1 MSNPGPSN
9 PSSSYASVQ
18 RGTLKWKKSVE
29 PVIKKKKKHLKEKDL
44 IRRMMEHVE
53 RSVNTASDSSQ
64 DVPEGGLGGREGAP
78 TEVDSRTGAEI
89 AFERAKQK
97 RTLDEMMK
105 KPIKTHKERI
115 MEFNEHL
122 DKLSEHYDI
131 PKVSWT
137 K

>member
-1 MSNPGPSN
+1 
-9 PSSSYASVQ
+9 V
-18 RGTLKWKKSVE
+18 
-29 PVIKKKKKHLKEKDL
+29 
-44 IRRMMEHVE
+44 
-53 RSVNTASDSSQ
+53 
-64 DVPEGGLGGREGAP
+64 
-78 TEVDSRTGAEI
+78 EVDARTSSEI
-89 AFERAKQK
+89 AFERAKER

>member
-1 MSNPGPSN
+1 MSN

-18 RGTLKWKKSVE
+18 KGGLKLKKSVE
-29 PVIKKKKKHLKEKDL
+29 PVIKKKKKREKEKDL
-44 IRRMMEHVE
+44 MRRMMEHVE

-64 DVPEGGLGGREGAP
+64 DVPEGGAAGGRGGAP
-78 TEVDSRTGAEI
+78 VEVDSRTSAEI
-89 AFERAKQK
+89 AFERAKEK

>member
-1 MSNPGPSN
+1 MSN
-9 PSSSYASVQ
+9 PSSSYANVQ
-18 RGTLKWKKSVE
+18 KGSLKLKKSVE
-29 PVIKKKKKHLKEKDL
+29 PVIKKKKKREKEKDL
-44 IRRMMEHVE
+44 MRRMMEHVE

-64 DVPEGGLGGREGAP
+64 DVPEGGGVGARGSAP
-78 TEVDSRTGAEI
+78 VEVDARTSSEI
-89 AFERAKQK
+89 AFERAKER